1 ATGQSHFD
9 QEGISTIYRRRPRRR
24 AEELPRHLVVQSL
37 EDEWLTDGRDAVGR
51 WSADPRVLNRL
62 IQSLD
67 LLAADAAR
75 TGSAA
80 DLRGFANL
88 LRQAGADARKRAGQ
102 ELRHRAG
109 AAIFKHRHE
118 LAQLDP
124 IRMGFDLLGLGRK
137 L

>member
-1 ATGQSHFD
+1 QNLLCTGGANAIEGGEQELPEGTRVAFGQQLGQRFQRHFLCGTGAATGQSHFD

-80 DLRGFANL
+80 DLR
-88 LRQAGADARKRAGQ
+88 
-102 ELRHRAG
+102 
-109 AAIFKHRHE
+109 
-118 LAQLDP
+118 
-124 IRMGFDLLGLGRK
+124 
-137 L
+137 